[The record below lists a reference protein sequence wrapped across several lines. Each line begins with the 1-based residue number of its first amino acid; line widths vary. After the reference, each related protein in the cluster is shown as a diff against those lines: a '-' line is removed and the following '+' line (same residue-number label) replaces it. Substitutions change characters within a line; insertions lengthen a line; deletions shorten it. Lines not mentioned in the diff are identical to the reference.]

1 MNAFLNESFSSKG
14 LGFLLSY
21 AKEYML
27 VMEALKI
34 IKERT
39 EDSVK
44 YAQQHLANERT
55 YLAWIRTA
63 ISITG
68 VGFLTTS
75 LHFTIKISSNSV
87 INNLAVFLRIFAC
100 VVGFITAVMSTIDYT
115 RKRREIKEGI
125 FILFYLHFCFF
136 LIFMYL
142 SFLLFKL

>member
-1 MNAFLNESFSSKG
+1 
-14 LGFLLSY
+14 
-21 AKEYML
+21 
-27 VMEALKI
+27 MEALKI

-39 EDSVK
+39 EHSVK

-75 LHFTIKISSNSV
+75 LHFTIKISSNSA
-87 INNLAVFLRIFAC
+87 INNLAIFLGIFAC
-100 VVGFITAVMSTIDYT
+100 VVGFITAVLSTIDYT
-115 RKRREIKEGI
+115 RKRREIQEGI
-125 FILFYLHFCFF
+125 FIPSNYSIIFISILSSLLFF

-142 SFLLFKL
+142 TFLLFKT